1 MLPALGFAL
10 LLSQINVKKYW
21 PYLLIGFVLFAYLN
35 MSLIGIALIALAV
48 SIIIMHMEGR
58 SSNAR

>member
-10 LLSQINVKKYW
+10 LLSQINVKRFW

-35 MSLIGIALIALAV
+35 MPLIGIALMALAL
-48 SIIIMHMEGR
+48 SMIIMHIEGR
-58 SSNAR
+58 SSNV